1 MPFSQG
7 IIETVFDSPQPC
19 QKSEIIKWLCLYK
32 HVVWRRLQ
40 YGRGKVL
47 ALFAA
52 VKPQLFRVTVEEKII
67 SWPLVG
73 WGLNYPHAMSR
84 PYDLKRCESNS
95 KTQ

>member
-19 QKSEIIKWLCLYK
+19 QKSEIIKLLRLYK
-32 HVVWRRLQ
+32 HVAWRRLQ

-52 VKPQLFRVTVEEKII
+52 VKPQLFRVTVEEKKLFHGH
-67 SWPLVG
+67 WLAGV
-73 WGLNYPHAMSR
+73 
-84 PYDLKRCESNS
+84 
-95 KTQ
+95 